1 MRKKYFTLLLMFSCF
16 ALFAQNNVNINV
28 TDAIS
33 ALAIENADV
42 TLNSSTLQTDVNGDV
57 VFAAIA
63 DGVYPYTITN
73 DCYLDVSGSVTVAG
87 AEVFETAT
95 MNSATSASVFIG
107 SSSNMFGTFAEG
119 NINLTDGTNTYN
131 QDVTEFDNLVSGVIF
146 GTYDYTF
153 SRAGACDVTGT
164 VEVGCSTIDSNSGNV
179 PLFFLSEDATV
190 DVSVNQVDNALT
202 ANATGASINYQWLD
216 CNNGNAPIDGETN
229 QTFTATT
236 NGSYAVVITDAACGV
251 SDTSICFDI
260 NSLSIDQLNPSLDVT
275 LFPNPVKDNLTVTM
289 GISYSNIKLEIYSI
303 TGQLVK
309 TVNVS
314 NRTEFKVNISDLSIG
329 MYLVKLNAEGK
340 VHTSKI
346 LKN

>member
-73 DCYLDVSGSVTVAG
+73 DCYLDVSGSVTIAG

-95 MNSATSASVFIG
+95 MNSQTSASVFIG

-131 QDVTEFDNLVSGVIF
+131 QDVTEFDNLVAGVIF

-190 DVSVNQVDNALT
+190 DIGVDQVDNVLT
-202 ANATGASINYQWLD
+202 ANATGTSISYQWLD

-229 QTFTATT
+229 QTFTASAI
-236 NGSYAVVITDAACGV
+236 GSYAVVITDAACGV
-251 SDTSICFDI
+251 SDTSICYDV
-260 NSLSIDQLNPSLDVT
+260 NSLSIDQIGSTLEVT
-275 LFPNPVKDNLTVTM
+275 LFPNPVKDNLSVSLNT
-289 GISYSNIKLEIYSI
+289 SYDAIQLEIYAL
-303 TGQLVK
+303 TGQLLK
-309 TVNVS
+309 TISIS
-314 NRTEFKVNISDLSIG
+314 NRSEFQVDISGLSAG
-329 MYLVKLNAEGK
+329 MYLVRLNAEGK
-340 VHTSKI
+340 TFTSRI